1 MIRPEDRLL
10 LVEVAVEIFCARIT
24 ANAGKHGYSPDM
36 GMCVGE
42 AAALINQTYAH
53 LPNENRP
60 EPTRSRPER
69 RKSDAVEL
77 DYQDAER

>member
-1 MIRPEDRLL
+1 VIRPEDRLL

-42 AAALINQTYAH
+42 AAALINQTYMH
-53 LPNENRP
+53 LPNEDRP
-60 EPTRSRPER
+60 EPQRDRRER
-69 RKSDAVEL
+69 RRGGPVEL
-77 DYQDAER
+77 EYSGGD